1 LMKLSTMKK
10 VVDTVD
16 DEWRSPL
23 AEDIL
28 ERWGYDQGTV
38 YYFRSSANFI
48 FVFKKEG
55 RRYFLRFNDFC
66 ERDLETIEAEMDI
79 LNYLRNKTLHIALPV
94 KSLNDRYVEV
104 VDTRIGTFYAVVFE
118 GLEGI
123 QYEFEELDDQYFS
136 NWGRTLGQLHH
147 TLKDI
152 PEHYRHNRPSWKDH
166 LTFVG
171 KIVPEQETSAKKELQ
186 HVIRWAEDLAVT
198 QETFGLIHYD
208 FELDNL
214 CWKDERVG
222 MLDFDDCSSSWYV
235 ADIGYALRDLFEEK
249 IDLEH
254 PQFQKFMEG
263 YSKETTVDMTLLKEL
278 SWFMRM
284 HNLVSYA
291 KLLRAVDI
299 PESQDHPEWLIG
311 LREKLLDY
319 IESYRVS
326 FEELGDKY
334 K

>member
-16 DEWRSPL
+16 GEWRSPL

-28 ERWGYDQGTV
+28 ERWGYDEGTV

-55 RRYFLRFNDFC
+55 RRYFLRFNDSC
-66 ERDLETIEAEMDI
+66 ERNLETIEAEIDI
-79 LNYLRNKTLHIALPV
+79 LNYLRNKTLRIALPV

-123 QYEFEELDDQYFS
+123 QYEFEELDEQYFS
-136 NWGRTLGQLHH
+136 NWGSTLGQLHH

-152 PEHYRHNRPSWKDH
+152 PEHYRLNRSSWKDH

-171 KIVPEQETSAKKELQ
+171 KTVPQQEISTKKELQ
-186 HVIRWAEDLAVT
+186 QVIKWAEDLAVT

-214 CWKDERVG
+214 SWKDD
-222 MLDFDDCSSSWYV
+222 MSLLQDF
-235 ADIGYALRDLFEEK
+235 
-249 IDLEH
+249 
-254 PQFQKFMEG
+254 P
-263 YSKETTVDMTLLKEL
+263 
-278 SWFMRM
+278 WFMRM
-284 HNLVSYA
+284 HNLVTYA
-291 KLLRAVDI
+291 KLLRSVDI
-299 PESQDHPEWLIG
+299 PESHDHPEWLKG
-311 LREKLLDY
+311 LREKLMDY
-319 IESYRVS
+319 IENYRVS
-326 FEELGDKY
+326 FEKLGDKY
-334 K
+334 KLREKIIKDVRCKR